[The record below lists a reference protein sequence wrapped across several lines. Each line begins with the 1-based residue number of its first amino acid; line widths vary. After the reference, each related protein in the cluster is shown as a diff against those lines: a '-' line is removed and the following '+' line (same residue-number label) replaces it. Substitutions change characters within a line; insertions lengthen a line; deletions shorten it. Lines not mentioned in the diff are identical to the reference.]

1 MAFASSV
8 LPLLSAVFAKKG
20 EKAGHTSVS
29 HLLHFATA
37 TIKHELSTL
46 VLKISL
52 ALVATG
58 VLIFSIIMIGRHV
71 NDAFQVYYANGPL
84 LAGLFFGFISV
95 LCFAGLF
102 LLFRDKGPPPETADA
117 LSAEGSVHHMA
128 HNVLHS
134 FLSGLNEGLSEGHE
148 IKKEKIVMVED
159 DESDLRDLNVED
171 YRNSEILH

>member
-102 LLFRDKGPPPETADA
+102 LLYQPLKS
-117 LSAEGSVHHMA
+117 LSKVNSTIQTTIAAGQRIFELISV
-128 HNVLHS
+128 
-134 FLSGLNEGLSEGHE
+134 GL
-148 IKKEKIVMVED
+148 VMV
-159 DESDLRDLNVED
+159 
-171 YRNSEILH
+171 IA